1 MFLVDD
7 NADFQTEP
15 VFIEVLVIF
24 VDTGVPFLDVSQIV
38 AIVGRFFDFPAGI
51 FQNAQI
57 FLREVQ
63 PFRG

>member
-24 VDTGVPFLDVSQIV
+24 VVTGVPFLDVSQIV

-51 FQNAQI
+51 FGGAR
-57 FLREVQ
+57 LRV
-63 PFRG
+63 